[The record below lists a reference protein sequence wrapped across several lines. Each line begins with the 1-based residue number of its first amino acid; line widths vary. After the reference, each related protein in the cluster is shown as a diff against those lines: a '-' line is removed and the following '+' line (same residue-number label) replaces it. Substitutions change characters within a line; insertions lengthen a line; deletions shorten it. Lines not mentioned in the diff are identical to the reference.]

1 MTIHARQADA
11 KAAVENTDDRSGPV
25 AEVSSLPPV
34 AATAP
39 LTPAE
44 IRTMIGSL
52 AVTMFLAAL
61 DQTIVATALPTIGQ
75 QFHDVSNLSWVIS
88 AYLLASTA
96 MAPVFGTL
104 SDIYGR
110 RAMIILS
117 LSLFLAGSI
126 LCAVAPNLSVLILA
140 RGLQGIGG
148 GGIVPLVQTTV
159 SDLVSPRERGRYQSY
174 FSAVWVTAAV
184 GGPVLGGIFAEHLH
198 WSMIFWINL
207 PLGLAALTMLL
218 PKMRRMPT
226 YHRPR
231 KVDWVG
237 GMLLMASVVVLMLVL
252 TWGGTRLPWLSPTIA
267 SMIGAALLLA
277 ATFVWHAKR
286 VEEPF
291 LPLPLMGGRIVPFAM
306 LTVGCGSGA
315 LVGLTVL
322 LPLYYGPVY
331 HLSASEAGIGL
342 IPLVAATVPGASLAG
357 WWMAHMKHY
366 KRIAILGTTS
376 AAGAGLFLVIISPL
390 PLWFLVTILSVQ
402 GLGLG
407 TIFPVSVVSIQNSV
421 ARSQI
426 GTATGALNFSRALF
440 GSLSVTAFTTILM
453 MALGVQIAIDETQR
467 GMITSIP
474 ASDMAAAFRYVFA
487 AATVLLAMAS
497 LSLFLMEERPLA
509 GPVAK
514 PAELM
519 E

>member
-1 MTIHARQADA
+1 
-11 KAAVENTDDRSGPV
+11 
-25 AEVSSLPPV
+25 
-34 AATAP
+34 
-39 LTPAE
+39 
-44 IRTMIGSL
+44 
-52 AVTMFLAAL
+52 
-61 DQTIVATALPTIGQ
+61 
-75 QFHDVSNLSWVIS
+75 
-88 AYLLASTA
+88 
-96 MAPVFGTL
+96 
-104 SDIYGR
+104 
-110 RAMIILS
+110 
-117 LSLFLAGSI
+117 
-126 LCAVAPNLSVLILA
+126 
-140 RGLQGIGG
+140 
-148 GGIVPLVQTTV
+148 
-159 SDLVSPRERGRYQSY
+159 
-174 FSAVWVTAAV
+174 
-184 GGPVLGGIFAEHLH
+184 
-198 WSMIFWINL
+198 
-207 PLGLAALTMLL
+207 MLL

-286 VEEPF
+286 VDEPF